1 MAAAAT
7 AFVIIPEM
15 TENDENIFKTL
26 PVDNPGSELS
36 YGIPESAFDQSI
48 SVPCGD
54 CRGRHTNLRLDFTIE
69 DETRLLLN
77 GFELYPDAD
86 PWSGEL
92 QATVSSG
99 HRRAKS
105 KKLGYSLAVY
115 PKAVAKQDKMEL
127 IEVDLKIIEVGTRFV
142 DGVPAVRVE
151 LIRAP
156 GGSLAMSTVNVDQAV
171 AAPCTTIWCR
181 AKELADKLWAQAQ
194 EMKGCGKAATLEPD
208 SKPVGMTS
216 SDYGLPGT
224 EHTTEITEPTMPS
237 RDEWRHLLK
246 SIAGHIIMPIVMGV
260 TAGVAVALYVLT
272 HHLLQLHTNIISL
285 ALCIQSMA
293 RRLSSFIRRQRD
305 GERRSKSCKTLC
317 NEHPTTEEKAQLM
330 A

>member
-1 MAAAAT
+1 MLFGPLALAAAAT
-7 AFVIIPEM
+7 AFVIVPEM
-15 TENDENIFKTL
+15 TENDENIFKAL
-26 PVDNPGSELS
+26 PVDNPGSALS

-54 CRGRHTNLRLDFTIE
+54 CKGRHTQLRLDFTIE

-86 PWSGEL
+86 PWSSEL
-92 QATVSSG
+92 QATISSG
-99 HRRAKS
+99 HRKTKS

-115 PKAVAKQDKMEL
+115 PKAVAKEDNMEL
-127 IEVDLKIIEVGTRFV
+127 VEVDLKIIEVGTRFV

-156 GGSLAMSTVNVDQAV
+156 GGSLAMSTVDFDQLV
-171 AAPCTTIWCR
+171 ETPCTTIWCR
-181 AKELADKLWAQAQ
+181 AKQLADKLWAQAQ
-194 EMKGCGKAATLEPD
+194 EIKGCGKTAIPELDFEPVD
-208 SKPVGMTS
+208 MTS
-216 SDYGLPGT
+216 SDFDLPDSEYT
-224 EHTTEITEPTMPS
+224 AHITEPTMPS
-237 RDEWRHLLK
+237 QDEWRHLLK

-260 TAGVAVALYVLT
+260 TAGVAVAF
-272 HHLLQLHTNIISL
+272 L

-293 RRLSSFIRRQRD
+293 RRLSSIVRRKRN
-305 GERRSKSCKTLC
+305 GERRSNSCKASC
-317 NEHPTTEEKAQLM
+317 NEHSTTEEKAQLM